1 MKTTTFLTAGLT
13 AAALTL
19 ISCSPTQQKYGLLG
33 AAGGAAAGALLGGDD
48 SDIGKGAAAGAALG
62 TGYGVYKDRQQQT
75 NPASGGVYGN
85 PAPQNPQPEM
95 VPLPQTDPA
104 PPAPV
109 EYPKAWATDTP
120 GIVISPYKPYEKVD
134 VSAFEPGQL
143 ARDPKTKKV
152 FVVPN

>member
-1 MKTTTFLTAGLT
+1 MKTTTFLKAGLT

-62 TGYGVYKDRQQQT
+62 TGYGVYKDRQQQS
-75 NPASGGVYGN
+75 NPPSGGAYGS

-95 VPLPQTDPA
+95 VPPPRAVPPTNA
-104 PPAPV
+104 PD
-109 EYPKAWATDTP
+109 YPKAWSTDTP
-120 GIVISPYKPYEKVD
+120 GIVISPYKPYNKVN
-134 VSAFEPGQL
+134 VRGFEPGQL
-143 ARDPKTKKV
+143 ARDPKTNEI